1 MINSKEAQVKTTCLD
16 FFDKITSKSGTDWF
30 LALTWIFVFELISSI
45 IEFKYLSIARTYV
58 VEIPDGIFKEV
69 LIAIF
74 VSFFVWHFIYS
85 IVYMR
90 KNQFYFLIM
99 YALLGIYF
107 IITHDATFN
116 LLFHNIINPFEFEF
130 NGFGF
135 YTIIQFTIKGII
147 LYLLYKMFIA
157 FKQKKDIDS

>member
-1 MINSKEAQVKTTCLD
+1 MENTKQVQPKTGWLE
-16 FFDKITSKSGTDWF
+16 FFDKITSKNGTDWF

-45 IEFKYLSIARTYV
+45 IEYKYLSIARTYV
-58 VEIPDGIFKEV
+58 VEIEDGIFKEL

-74 VSFFVWHFIYS
+74 VSFFIWHFVYS
-85 IVYMR
+85 IVNMR
-90 KNQFYFLIM
+90 RNQFYFLIM

-107 IITHDATFN
+107 FITKDVTFN

-135 YTIIQFTIKGII
+135 YTIIQFAIKVII
-147 LYLLYKMFIA
+147 IYLVYKMFLA
-157 FKQKKDIDS
+157 FRSKRA